1 MHLLNGSVG
10 GRLPEGGGPEKGS
23 AKGGPISGSR
33 IIKRSGE
40 IKPWERGIR
49 VVIEVRNP
57 SS

>member
-10 GRLPEGGGPEKGS
+10 GRLPEGGGSEKGS
-23 AKGGPISGSR
+23 AEGGLVSGLR

-40 IKPWERGIR
+40 IKPWECGIR
-49 VVIEVRNP
+49 VVTEVRNP